1 MLSTQHISTH
11 QLHCTCT
18 TGTVVSTHAY
28 CWHSAHTK
36 ETTVSQFTFSHICVH
51 SVLKC
56 AKAYKSAKAW
66 TAHVKEPK
74 AAPFFRLGK
83 SLSSPVFGRKV
94 QNLNLW
100 VTNLANEALVI
111 INSPSDVGRVRFNKP
126 PIFNH
131 VRRWRDLL
139 VLGSPQTC
147 HTVDLG
153 RMSSNREIL
162 GLIAFC
168 YHGGRLSWKRRGTFL
183 MLAEKVILQ

>member
-1 MLSTQHISTH
+1 MCQSGECEWCVLQPAASEGSEHTSLSLVTRGENGRGEEGLLSTQHISTH

-66 TAHVKEPK
+66 TAHVKGPK
-74 AAPFFRLGK
+74 VAPFFPLGK

-94 QNLNLW
+94 QN
-100 VTNLANEALVI
+100 
-111 INSPSDVGRVRFNKP
+111 P
-126 PIFNH
+126 
-131 VRRWRDLL
+131 
-139 VLGSPQTC
+139 
-147 HTVDLG
+147 
-153 RMSSNREIL
+153 
-162 GLIAFC
+162 
-168 YHGGRLSWKRRGTFL
+168 FL
-183 MLAEKVILQ
+183 